1 MGSLQIPFG
10 VKVVNPLPSDY
21 YYDNE
26 GSPYANVAA
35 ANLAVDAAIRYH
47 GLTVNVN
54 KEEYWWK
61 DGLGDGDLV
70 TKISGG
76 GDLSYT
82 HNQSIAAQTWNISHN
97 LGKRPAIHIEDVSG
111 NEMIPQIIHTDN
123 NNAQAIFG
131 NATYSGVAYCN

>member
-10 VKVVNPLPSDY
+10 VKVVNPLPADF

-26 GSPYANVAA
+26 GTPYATTAA
-35 ANLAVDAAIRYH
+35 AKAAINAAIRYK
-47 GLTVNVN
+47 GMTVNVN
-54 KEEYWWK
+54 GDEYWWK
-61 DGLGDGDLV
+61 SGLGDGDLISK
-70 TKISGG
+70 TSGG

-82 HNQSIAAQTWNISHN
+82 HNQSIAAQTWNIPHN

-111 NEMIPQIIHTDN
+111 NLMIPQIIHTDN